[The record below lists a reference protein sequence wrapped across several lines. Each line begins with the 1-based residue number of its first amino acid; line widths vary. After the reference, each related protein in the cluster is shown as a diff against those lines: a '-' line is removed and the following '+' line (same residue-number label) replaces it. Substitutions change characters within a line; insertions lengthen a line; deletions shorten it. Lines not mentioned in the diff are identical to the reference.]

1 VEGTQAP
8 VESLTDDDLGS
19 SVASIL
25 AKGLPTTIKAAGQL
39 LGLRSV
45 FARASVPQDQRSR
58 LEALN
63 RLLPRLIGTI
73 GDPVYRD
80 AVQTLFG
87 LAPGTRG
94 TTLTARRRQAAD
106 ILNYSASHFR
116 AEVEDELVRAVAVLI
131 HDDAL
136 RYVTTVRRSVESAEP
151 TGTTPRLGADTLTH
165 EEELISRIWKH
176 VYGLR
181 AELIAFARLRGADG
195 LEAQVEDHRQ
205 AAIRERAQL
214 QTRVTEY
221 VATYGSSLIRHGDSE
236 FSIDA
241 LERLAGWG

>member
-1 VEGTQAP
+1 MSSSLTEAAAANTKSMLQQTATRAHRESLRPHRPEDAGAALGSTIQSRLHVDEGAPPRCLDRADKLTVVQGSQAP
-8 VESLTDDDLGS
+8 VESLTDDDLES

-73 GDPVYRD
+73 SDPVYRD

-94 TTLTARRRQAAD
+94 TTLT
-106 ILNYSASHFR
+106 
-116 AEVEDELVRAVAVLI
+116 
-131 HDDAL
+131 
-136 RYVTTVRRSVESAEP
+136 
-151 TGTTPRLGADTLTH
+151 
-165 EEELISRIWKH
+165 
-176 VYGLR
+176 
-181 AELIAFARLRGADG
+181 RGADRRP
-195 LEAQVEDHRQ
+195 A
-205 AAIRERAQL
+205 
-214 QTRVTEY
+214 
-221 VATYGSSLIRHGDSE
+221 SSTTAPLTSARRSRTNLCARWR
-236 FSIDA
+236 S
-241 LERLAGWG
+241 